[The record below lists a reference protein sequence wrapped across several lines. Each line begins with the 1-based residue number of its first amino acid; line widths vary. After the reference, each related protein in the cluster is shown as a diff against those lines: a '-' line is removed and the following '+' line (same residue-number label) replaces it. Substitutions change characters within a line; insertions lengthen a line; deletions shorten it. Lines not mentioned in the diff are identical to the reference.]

1 VSERKTFV
9 RDATGLVKSLSFL
22 DQFIVSQA
30 IIVLVNGFV
39 LTALFAPL
47 FFPGANLA
55 LVFVIGSIPA
65 FAMAYVYSKFAAG
78 MPRSGGDYIWST
90 RILGPIFGSVQL
102 VFLLV
107 TTLIVGITLSTYS
120 ETTIALSGMVYSL
133 GVTTNNP
140 GLVTV
145 AKSLA
150 TPGINLGFAVA
161 MILIVIFAIVSLLGL
176 RVYAW
181 FQRAS
186 LLIYYISTA
195 AFIVVLIAIPL
206 GAIKSDFN
214 AAMSMGGSTATYDG
228 IVAAPGA
235 PPPGAFSLTS
245 TLLAAIPWG
254 FLTFTGF
261 NYGAYLSGET
271 RNVKSSMFRALF
283 LSVIVTIVLLVIL
296 AELVYRDFGS
306 SFLNA
311 ASYVQSCQANLGG
324 CGLSSPA
331 YYLPTYPSTS
341 FLASITSTPAAI
353 AVGLSLFVGWIVV
366 CVAYIVTYSRT
377 VFAAAFDRLLPAKF
391 ADVSD
396 RFHSPQWAVL
406 LVSIVSGIF
415 VAFYYTANSFA
426 GTYLITGMVGPIGY
440 LLPLVATMLFPIVK
454 PDLFKKTV
462 GQFASAG
469 AIVATSLVGVA
480 SFAFYI
486 FALNVPLQ
494 SLAGVAIPSGSLV
507 YAYVLVFVIIVIGLA
522 IYGTARA
529 RMGDALANVYR
540 EIPPE

>member
-1 VSERKTFV
+1 VTSDRKTFV
-9 RDATGLVKSLSFL
+9 RDATGLVKTLSFF
-22 DQFIVSQA
+22 DQFVVSQA

-55 LVFVIGSIPA
+55 LVFVLGSIPA
-65 FAMAYVYSKFAAG
+65 FAMAYVYSKFSAG

-90 RILGPIFGSVQL
+90 RILGPLFGSIQL

-140 GLVTV
+140 GLVTI

-150 TPGINLGFAVA
+150 TPGVNLGFAVA

-195 AFIVVLIAIPL
+195 AFIVVLVAIPV
-206 GAIKSDFN
+206 GSFAQPFN
-214 AAMSMGGSTATYDG
+214 TAMAMGGSTATYQG
-228 IVAAPGA
+228 ILTAPGA
-235 PPPGAFSLTS
+235 PSAGFSLTN
-245 TLLAAIPWG
+245 TILAAIPWG

-306 SFLNA
+306 NFLNA
-311 ASYVQSCQANLGG
+311 ASYVQSCQSNLAG
-324 CGLSSPA
+324 CNLNSSA

-341 FLASITSTPAAI
+341 FLASLTSTPAAI

-366 CVAYIVTYSRT
+366 CIAYIVTYSRT
-377 VFAAAFDRLLPAKF
+377 IFAASFDRLLPARL

-396 RFHSPQWAVL
+396 RFHSPQWSVL
-406 LVSIVSGIF
+406 LVAVVSGIF
-415 VAFYYTANSFA
+415 VAFYYTATSFA

-454 PDLFKKTV
+454 PDLFRKTV

-469 AIVATSLVGVA
+469 AIIVASLVGVV

-486 FALNVPLQ
+486 YALNVPI
-494 SLAGVAIPSGSLV
+494 LAGVAISSSSLP
-507 YAYVLVFVIIVIGLA
+507 YAYALILVIIVIGLI